1 VQRYWY
7 DANGNVTRRITP
19 WGTDITLSYDAENR
33 LTGVSG
39 SATASYVYDGDGNR
53 VKATVNG
60 VTSVYVGNYY
70 EVTGGVVKKYYYH
83 GSTRV
88 AESSGGTLYWLLTDH
103 LGGTNVTL
111 TASGTYSTELRYYPY
126 GYARYNAGN
135 QATTY
140 RYTGQ
145 RWDPG
150 TGLYFYGARWYDP
163 VIGRFIQ
170 ADTIVPEPGN
180 PQALNRFS
188 YAANNPLRY
197 VDPSGYAECGPND
210 QQCWI
215 NEWNWKNRWYNA
227 HGYFW
232 GGSHWSVAGDPVFAD
247 EGITDEVIAEAG
259 ITLQSNVTP
268 WPWSW
273 ANKQK
278 VAYGVAKFGQKLAR
292 GIAGLKALLG
302 GYAVI
307 NLNPAIPFYCTGAC
321 APPPPWTGGH
331 DVFFAIASFSAVDL
345 LGGAQWVVHE
355 LAHVIDW
362 QGNFSQRWEPYAA
375 LTNYAANARS
385 VPPFYYSSWEKWAE
399 AVAVW
404 VFGNYDATAGR
415 FVTSYRWGE
424 VKKVKIEE
432 LTTQMDRLHA
442 LLNGWY

>member
-1 VQRYWY
+1 MGSLTSAVNL
-7 DANGNVTRRITP
+7 AHINGTTQ
-19 WGTDITLSYDAENR
+19 A
-33 LTGVSG
+33 
-39 SATASYVYDGDGNR
+39 ASYGHLQQIAKR
-53 VKATVNG
+53 
-60 VTSVYVGNYY
+60 
-70 EVTGGVVKKYYYH
+70 GGRSGRFYLH
-83 GSTRV
+83 G
-88 AESSGGTLYWLLTDH
+88 DH
-103 LGGTNVTL
+103 LGS
-111 TASGTYSTELRYYPY
+111 TAVATSNTGAKTHDVRYFAY
-126 GYARYNAGN
+126 GAPRTGDLFALP
-135 QATTY
+135 TDHTF
-140 RYTGQ
+140 TGQ
-145 RWDPG
+145 KLDRD
-150 TGLYFYGARWYDP
+150 TGLMYYGARYYDP
-163 VIGRFIQ
+163 ALGMFLSP
-170 ADTIVPEPGN
+170 DTLVPEPGN
-180 PQALNRFS
+180 PQSLNRYS
-188 YAANNPLRY
+188 YVRNNPLRL
-197 VDPSGYAECGPND
+197 VDPSGMAACAAGD
-210 QQCWI
+210 DQCWV

-232 GGSHWSVAGDPVFAD
+232 GGEHWSVVGDPVFAD

-404 VFGNYDATAGR
+404 VFSDRTAGL
-415 FVTSYRWGE
+415 SQYKQSE
-424 VKKVKIEE
+424 VAAWIKKNGIQAFIV
-432 LTTQMDRLHA
+432 QMDRMEA
-442 LLNGWY
+442 LLQGWY